1 MNSRRR
7 IRHALKLLCGQPIA
21 VGVVWERAE
30 PSSPYDPRS
39 RQFGRASASMMPQA
53 VHTMRGPN
61 PTKAFGRASD
71 RRSAPLRGGR
81 SVGRGSARANRREHD
96 LLRLVRRAVSRIG
109 SQVGER
115 HSGGSGRRGRCHGL
129 PAEACRA
136 LNPKCVFEVQ
146 RLVSHADG
154 GAEREIDDEPDVVDH
169 RSDRADAGQQRTQRA
184 PQTADAAATPPAR
197 GRTRNKRR
205 LRIQLC
211 RSTKVNG
218 DIVSR
223 D

>member
-1 MNSRRR
+1 VQWAAITGTGPNPAMNSRRR

-21 VGVVWERAE
+21 VGVVWEPAE

-53 VHTMRGPN
+53 VHTMRAPN

-71 RRSAPLRGGR
+71 
-81 SVGRGSARANRREHD
+81 RREHD

-136 LNPKCVFEVQ
+136 LNPKCVGDRGLGAQNVKLTMNPTWLTTDPTEPTPDSSGRSERRKPPTRPQ
-146 RLVSHADG
+146 PRRRAAGPGTSG
-154 GAEREIDDEPDVVDH
+154 G
-169 RSDRADAGQQRTQRA
+169 
-184 PQTADAAATPPAR
+184 
-197 GRTRNKRR
+197 
-205 LRIQLC
+205 
-211 RSTKVNG
+211 
-218 DIVSR
+218 
-223 D
+223 